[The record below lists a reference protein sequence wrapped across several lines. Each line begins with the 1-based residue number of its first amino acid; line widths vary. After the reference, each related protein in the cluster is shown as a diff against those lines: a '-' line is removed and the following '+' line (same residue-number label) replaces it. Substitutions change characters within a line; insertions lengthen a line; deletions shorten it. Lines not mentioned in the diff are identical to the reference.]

1 MEAMRKN
8 KPIARKDTRQKLKT
22 IVKEYGLAAMITV
35 FLLLLWEIGVREFDV
50 PEFLLP
56 APSKIFTTLLRVY
69 PLILPHV
76 WVTLL
81 EAVVGLASAA
91 IISILMAFG
100 IVYYKILERTLY
112 PYAVITKVVP
122 IISIA
127 PLLTVWFGNG
137 FLPKVLTAI
146 LVSFFPILV
155 NTITGLQSADANMI
169 RLMDSLFAP
178 KLMIFTKIRFKY
190 ALPYIFAGLR
200 ISSTLSVIGAIV
212 GEFVG
217 ADKGIGFFLI
227 MSMSD
232 LEVARVFMG
241 VFFCTLI
248 GLSLFFAV
256 VILEKYSIP
265 WHISAQG
272 A

>member
-1 MEAMRKN
+1 M
-8 KPIARKDTRQKLKT
+8 L
-22 IVKEYGLAAMITV
+22 V
-35 FLLLLWEIGVREFDV
+35 FLWEIGVKVFKV

-56 APSKIFTTLLRVY
+56 PPSTIFATLLDTY
-69 PLILPHV
+69 PLIMPHV
-76 WVTLL
+76 WVTVS
-81 EAVVGLASAA
+81 EALVGLVLAT
-91 IISILMAFG
+91 IISVSMAFG

-155 NTITGLQSADANMI
+155 NTITGLRSADANMI
-169 RLMDSLFAP
+169 RLMNSLFAP

-190 ALPYIFAGLR
+190 SLPYIFAGLR
-200 ISSTLSVIGAIV
+200 IASTLSVIGAIV

-217 ADKGIGFFLI
+217 ADRGIGFFLI
-227 MSMSD
+227 MSMSE

-241 VFFCTLI
+241 VFFCTII
-248 GLSLFFAV
+248 GLTLFFAV
-256 VILEKYSIP
+256 VVLEKYMIP
-265 WHISAQG
+265 WHISTQTS
-272 A
+272 

>member
-1 MEAMRKN
+1 MRGN
-8 KPIARKDTRQKLKT
+8 SRRQDIT
-22 IVKEYGLAAMITV
+22 EIVKQYSWSAVITV
-35 FLLLLWEIGVREFDV
+35 ILIILWEIGVRLLHV
-50 PEFLLP
+50 PDFLLP
-56 APSKIFTTLLRVY
+56 PPSTILITLFHVY

-76 WVTLL
+76 WVTLS
-81 EAVVGLASAA
+81 EAVVGLILSVV
-91 IISILMAFG
+91 ISISMAFG

-112 PYAVITKVVP
+112 PYAVVMKVIP

-169 RLMDSLFAP
+169 RLMNSLYAP
-178 KLMIFTKIRFKY
+178 KFMIFTKIRFKY
-190 ALPYIFAGLR
+190 SLPYIFAGLR
-200 ISSTLSVIGAIV
+200 IASTLALIGAIV

-217 ADKGIGFFLI
+217 ADRGIGFFLI

-248 GLSLFFAV
+248 GLGLFSTVV
-256 VILEKYSIP
+256 VIEKYAIP
-265 WHISAQG
+265 WHVSRQ
-272 A
+272 

>member
-1 MEAMRKN
+1 M
-8 KPIARKDTRQKLKT
+8 
-22 IVKEYGLAAMITV
+22 
-35 FLLLLWEIGVREFDV
+35 

-56 APSKIFTTLLRVY
+56 PPSKVLVTLFQVY
-69 PLILPHV
+69 HLILPHV
-76 WVTLL
+76 WVTAL
-81 EAVVGLASAA
+81 EAVVGLILAAA
-91 IISILMAFG
+91 ISISMAFG

-155 NTITGLQSADANMI
+155 NTIAGLQSADANMI
-169 RLMDSLFAP
+169 RLMNSLFAP
-178 KLMIFTKIRFKY
+178 KFMVFTKIRFKY
-190 ALPYIFAGLR
+190 SLPYIFTGLR
-200 ISSTLSVIGAIV
+200 IASTLSVIGAIV

-217 ADKGIGFFLI
+217 ADRGIGFFLI
-227 MSMSD
+227 MSMSE

-248 GLSLFFAV
+248 GLALFFAV
-256 VILEKYSIP
+256 VAVERYAIP
-265 WHISAQG
+265 WHISVQG
-272 A
+272 T

>member
-1 MEAMRKN
+1 MGQNRYLIKAVDFFK
-8 KPIARKDTRQKLKT
+8 KYFWSVIIT
-22 IVKEYGLAAMITV
+22 I
-35 FLLLLWEIGVREFDV
+35 LLLIFWEIGVRVFHV
-50 PEFLLP
+50 PNYLLP
-56 APSKIFTTLLRVY
+56 PPSEIISTLLDVY

-76 WVTLL
+76 WVTIS
-81 EAVVGLASAA
+81 ESVVGFILAAA
-91 IISILMAFG
+91 ISISMAFG

-112 PYAVITKVVP
+112 PYAVITKVIP

-155 NTITGLQSADANMI
+155 NTISGLQSADANMI
-169 RLMDSLFAP
+169 RLMNSLFAP
-178 KLMIFTKIRFKY
+178 KFMIFTKIRFKY
-190 ALPYIFAGLR
+190 SLPYIFAGFR
-200 ISSTLSVIGAIV
+200 IASTLAVIGAIV

-227 MSMSD
+227 MSMSE

-248 GLSLFFAV
+248 GLAMFFTV
-256 VILEKYSIP
+256 VALEKYLIP
-265 WHISAQG
+265 WHISIQST
-272 A
+272 

>member
-1 MEAMRKN
+1 MGEKAEKQGLMHYF
-8 KPIARKDTRQKLKT
+8 
-22 IVKEYGLAAMITV
+22 KEYSWAVIITLI
-35 FLLLLWEIGVREFDV
+35 LLVLWEGGVRVFDV
-50 PEFLLP
+50 PDFLLP
-56 APSKIFTTLLRVY
+56 PPSTIIVTLFDVY
-69 PLILPHV
+69 HLILPHV
-76 WVTLL
+76 WVTIS
-81 EAVVGLASAA
+81 EAVVGLALAA
-91 IISILMAFG
+91 ILSTTMAFG

-155 NTITGLQSADANMI
+155 NTIAGLQSADRNMI
-169 RLMDSLFAP
+169 RLMNSLYAP
-178 KLMIFTKIRFKY
+178 KFMIFTKIRYKY
-190 ALPYIFAGLR
+190 SLPYFFAGMR
-200 ISSTLSVIGAIV
+200 IASTLSVIGAIV

-217 ADKGIGFFLI
+217 ADRGIGFFLI
-227 MSMSD
+227 MSMSE

-248 GLSLFFAV
+248 GLLLFFTVV
-256 VILEKYSIP
+256 VIEKYCIP
-265 WHISAQG
+265 WHVSLQG
-272 A
+272 T

>member
-1 MEAMRKN
+1 MDRGRIRHKAERV
-8 KPIARKDTRQKLKT
+8 L
-22 IVKEYGLAAMITV
+22 KEYGLSAGITV
-35 FLLLLWEIGVREFDV
+35 ILIVVWELGVKAFNI

-56 APSKIFTTLLRVY
+56 APSTILATLIDTY

-76 WVTLL
+76 WVTIS
-81 EAVVGLASAA
+81 EAVVGLILATL
-91 IISILMAFG
+91 ISVSMAFG

-112 PYAVITKVVP
+112 PYAIITKVVP

-137 FLPKVLTAI
+137 FAPKVLTAI

-155 NTITGLQSADANMI
+155 NTITGLRSADANMI
-169 RLMDSLFAP
+169 RLMNSLFAS
-178 KLMIFTKIRFKY
+178 KAMIFTKIRFKY
-190 ALPYIFAGLR
+190 SLPFIFAGLR
-200 ISSTLSVIGAIV
+200 IASTLSVIGAIV

-248 GLSLFFAV
+248 GLALFFAV
-256 VILEKYSIP
+256 VLLEKYMIP
-265 WHISAQG
+265 WHVSTQST
-272 A
+272 

>member
-1 MEAMRKN
+1 MGQNRHLIKAV
-8 KPIARKDTRQKLKT
+8 DFLKKYVWSV
-22 IVKEYGLAAMITV
+22 IISI
-35 FLLLLWEIGVREFDV
+35 LLLIFWEIGVRVFHV
-50 PEFLLP
+50 PNFLLP
-56 APSKIFTTLLRVY
+56 PPSEILSTLLEVY

-76 WVTLL
+76 WVTFS
-81 EAVVGLASAA
+81 EAVVGLILAGA
-91 IISILMAFG
+91 ISISMAFG

-112 PYAVITKVVP
+112 PYAVITKVIP

-169 RLMDSLFAP
+169 RLMNSLFAP
-178 KLMIFTKIRFKY
+178 KFMIFTKIRFKY
-190 ALPYIFAGLR
+190 SLPYIFAGFR
-200 ISSTLSVIGAIV
+200 IASTLAVIGAIV

-227 MSMSD
+227 MSMSE
-232 LEVARVFMG
+232 LEIARVFMG

-248 GLSLFFAV
+248 GLAMFFTV
-256 VILEKYSIP
+256 VALEKYLIP
-265 WHISAQG
+265 WHISIQST
-272 A
+272 